1 MPKLFGRDPA
11 IFLAVIAAAIK
22 LIAAFLIN
30 LTADQQA
37 VLNTAAAA
45 AVGVA
50 VAFIARKDGQV
61 AALLGF
67 AQAGLAAA
75 VGFGLDLS
83 AEKQAV
89 LLSFVGV
96 VLGMFERTQI
106 TAPVPAEATGSAP
119 VAPGPAVPA
128 EGPALR
134 E

>member
-1 MPKLFGRDPA
+1 MPRIFGRDPA

-22 LIAAFLIN
+22 LIAAFFIN

-37 VLNTAAAA
+37 VLNTVAAA

-50 VAFIARKDGQV
+50 VAFMARRDGQV

-67 AQAGLAAA
+67 AQAALAAA

-83 AEKQAV
+83 AEKQAI

-106 TAPVPAEATGSAP
+106 TAPTPAAG
-119 VAPGPAVPA
+119 PGPIGANVAVPA
-128 EGPALR
+128 EDTALH